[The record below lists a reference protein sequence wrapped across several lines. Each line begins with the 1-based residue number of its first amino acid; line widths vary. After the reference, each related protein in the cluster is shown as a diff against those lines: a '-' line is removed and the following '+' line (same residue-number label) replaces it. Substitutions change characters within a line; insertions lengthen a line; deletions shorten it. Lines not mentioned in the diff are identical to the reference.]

1 MLFTVEGK
9 YQDGRITLAEEPDGV
24 RQARVLVTFLSDRPH
39 PAPRQMTF
47 GQFSGERMSTEE
59 DLRIAEW
66 RGESEAGDERA

>member
-24 RQARVLVTFLSDRPH
+24 RQARVLVTFLPDRSH

-47 GQFSGERMSTEE
+47 GEFPGGRLSTEE
-59 DLRIAEW
+59 DFRTAEW
-66 RGESEAGDERA
+66 RGDPEIDDERP